1 MINVNT
7 NYDFYKQMSL
17 DESAVLGHPE
27 TKRAAKSYI
36 CYITGLKINKGDMYT
51 RLELNYPYYKKRF
64 VFVFHNS
71 VSKKTIKEFRKQVNE
86 SVFQGYEFEYPKQIE
101 PQPFFC

>member
-1 MINVNT
+1 
-7 NYDFYKQMSL
+7 MSL
-17 DESAVLGHPE
+17 DDKAVLGHPE

-36 CYITGLKINKGDMYT
+36 CDITGQKINKGDMYT
-51 RLELNYPYYKKRF
+51 RLELNYPYYKKRY

-71 VSKKTIKEFRKQVNE
+71 VSKKTIKEFRKELNE
-86 SVFQGYEFEYPKQIE
+86 SVFQGYEFQYPKLLE